1 MSVASKSSF
10 SLWKGGGWPFFFRYQ
25 ININKQYSIVLNVR
39 PGGFSKGI
47 GNIRIEDEKFIW
59 IFFHSFESFHLLQYS
74 MVIFT
79 HMYMYERIEIRL
91 SS

>member
-1 MSVASKSSF
+1 MGV
-10 SLWKGGGWPFFFRYQ
+10 GIFFFRYQ

-47 GNIRIEDEKFIW
+47 GLIRIGNGNLFGF
-59 IFFHSFESFHLLQYS
+59 FFHSFESFHLLHFS